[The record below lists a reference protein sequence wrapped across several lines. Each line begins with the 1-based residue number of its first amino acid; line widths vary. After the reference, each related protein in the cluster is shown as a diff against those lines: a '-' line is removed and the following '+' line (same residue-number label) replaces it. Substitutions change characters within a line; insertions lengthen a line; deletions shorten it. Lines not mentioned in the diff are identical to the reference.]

1 MPEIGI
7 GRGLSAL
14 LSESG
19 NEKKDLRE
27 IPTDLVQPN
36 PHQPRAKVDGD
47 ELEGLVSSISEKG
60 VLQPVI
66 AWQKA
71 DGNYELIAG
80 ERRWRAAMKA
90 GLKYIPAI
98 VRRASDPD
106 ETDRDSME
114 IALIENMVRKD
125 LNPIEEA
132 RACAALVDELGLK
145 VEAVGRRV
153 GRSRSAVSNL
163 IRLLELPDE
172 VIEEINGGRLSEG
185 HGRAILQAKDQTTRR
200 RLAKQVVSEG
210 LTVRD
215 AERLAKEADSTK
227 GNVETSGPRVVQLH
241 HELEQSRKEAED
253 VLSEALGVEA
263 RVKVRGRGA
272 KVELTFDDMRDI
284 FRLAEK
290 VSMRRAA

>member
-19 NEKKDLRE
+19 NEKADLRE

-36 PHQPRAKVDGD
+36 PRQPRAKVDGD
-47 ELEGLVSSISEKG
+47 ELKGLVSSISEKG

-71 DGNYELIAG
+71 DGSYELVAG

-98 VRRASDPD
+98 VRKASDPAKNG
-106 ETDRDSME
+106 RDSME
-114 IALIENMVRKD
+114 IALIENMVRED

-132 RACAALVDELGLK
+132 KACAALVDELGLK
-145 VEAVGRRV
+145 VEDVGRRV
-153 GRSRSAVSNL
+153 GRSRPAVSNL

-172 VIEEINGGRLSEG
+172 VIEEISGGCLSEG
-185 HGRAILQAKDQTTRR
+185 HGRAILQAKDQAARR
-200 RLAKQVVSEG
+200 KLAKQAVSDG

-215 AERLAKEADSTK
+215 TERLAKETDLNNGDGES
-227 GNVETSGPRVVQLH
+227 SGPALVQLH
-241 HELEQSRKEAED
+241 PELEHQRKEAED
-253 VLSEALGVEA
+253 ALSEALGVEA

-272 KVELTFDDMRDI
+272 KVELMFDDVRDI
-284 FRLAEK
+284 VGLAEK